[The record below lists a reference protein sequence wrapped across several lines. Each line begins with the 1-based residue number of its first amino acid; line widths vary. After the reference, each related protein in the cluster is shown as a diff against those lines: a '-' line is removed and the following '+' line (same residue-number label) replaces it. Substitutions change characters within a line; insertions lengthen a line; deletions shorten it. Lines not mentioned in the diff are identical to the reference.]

1 MTHLN
6 FIDLASFSRKLLPWK
21 LFNQLAD
28 EIVHNKCFQFL
39 YILLC
44 IVSACLIKIRELE
57 LISLPFPT
65 QPTLA
70 ACLSLRVKGD
80 KKY

>member
-6 FIDLASFSRKLLPWK
+6 FIDLASFSGKPLPWK

-39 YILLC
+39 YILIC
-44 IVSACLIKIRELE
+44 TVSAHLIKIRQL
-57 LISLPFPT
+57 
-65 QPTLA
+65 
-70 ACLSLRVKGD
+70 
-80 KKY
+80 